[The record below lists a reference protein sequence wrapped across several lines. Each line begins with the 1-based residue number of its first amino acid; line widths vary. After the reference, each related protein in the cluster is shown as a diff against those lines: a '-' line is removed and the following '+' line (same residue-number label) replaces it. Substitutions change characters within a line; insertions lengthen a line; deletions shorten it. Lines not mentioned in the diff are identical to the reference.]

1 MIIDCVPL
9 QAHPWLVETEKM
21 QLCSVIDYGK
31 LSVDTCAHASQNE
44 RLPHRI
50 ILQVL
55 YFEQLQLRLSLSH
68 YLDALDIDS
77 TAAANN
83 VVGHILQRDGWISLI
98 HENQALK
105 VDMESLMSRVRNLEQ
120 EFVIIKQK
128 IGRVNRHQ

>member
-1 MIIDCVPL
+1 
-9 QAHPWLVETEKM
+9 M